1 MNESRLIAARPLF
14 VGDHVALDFVN
25 TQYGAGAISSECFV
39 DDISVMAWLRLAKV
53 VSEDVPVAPEGLFE
67 LAVELRACAKLLLN
81 AGNSDLEAALGVV
94 NRVLDEGRP
103 TRKLEWDTGR
113 RSFTALST
121 RRSDAAGLLEP
132 IAQALVEILTVV
144 PPESVRCCEAD
155 DCTLLFYD
163 STKSRRRRWCSMAG
177 CGNRMKV
184 AAFRSRQKES

>member
-1 MNESRLIAARPLF
+1 MHENRLIAARPLF
-14 VGDHVALDFVN
+14 VGDHVALDFAN
-25 TQYGAGAISSECFV
+25 TQYGVGAIVGECFV

-53 VSEDVPVAPEGLFE
+53 VSDDVQVAPQGLFE
-67 LAVELRACAKLLLN
+67 LAVELRTCAKLLLN
-81 AGNSDLEAALGVV
+81 AGKSDLAAALGVV

-103 TRKLEWDTGR
+103 TRKLEWDIGKG
-113 RSFTALST
+113 SFTVLFQ

-144 PPESVRCCEAD
+144 PRDSVRCCEAD

-184 AAFRSRQKES
+184 AAFRSRQKKS